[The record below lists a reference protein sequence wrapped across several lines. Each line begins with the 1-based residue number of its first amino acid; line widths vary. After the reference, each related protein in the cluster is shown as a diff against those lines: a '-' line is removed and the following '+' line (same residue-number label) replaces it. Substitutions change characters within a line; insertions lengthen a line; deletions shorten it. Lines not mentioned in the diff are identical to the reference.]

1 MRTSLFGYYLTL
13 TLVFVFVV
21 VLTQILHKNASA
33 PRDYR
38 FARNSQKVEQQ
49 QQQPQSDK
57 LIQDYHQRTKK
68 KQDTVARGDVGGGG
82 GACGIGW
89 NFVNNETGCVKNI
102 RLPRVVDPAL
112 QDPQT
117 NQCVDFYSFSCGAFD
132 RDPFNAGKDSG
143 FMYTHQI
150 AANTMRFITS
160 NIINSTAPDQSKIAG
175 FHHAC
180 MEHGADADEF
190 KRSAT
195 LQSLL
200 LMVDQTIKSYGDLA
214 VVWGRLQRYDTIL
227 PLELTFELDPSDS
240 SRLIPMVK
248 QSGLFDDQE
257 MLDTPEHLADLTRR
271 LAIIAPQK
279 VALEWARQIVGIER
293 AIVAK
298 SARVAATNIIEYME
312 RFHGK
317 DDVVE
322 DWKSHFSH
330 LTFNISAFI
339 EAANPGMSST
349 RPWME
354 AIQAR
359 PLWVYRPQFL
369 EKMPELVHQ
378 FSLASWIVYTKHAIL
393 FHINNGNDAPR
404 LNPESH
410 YAYHRQYDSR
420 YSLPWLQPRKFLM
433 QPVEGHPSVF
443 ETPSPSPPLRSGT
456 KDISTPTGAS
466 TPAGSRREALPELGQ
481 SSASKNEV
489 CLSLTEA
496 YLPVV
501 LDNYFVNSYLPDN
514 VKRRTSEVAARIKR
528 VFVDMVR
535 GAALFSFLPVSDRL
549 AVAHKIESVRMQ
561 IGTPN
566 AWPIDRSLLTVD
578 PESYAES
585 VLLIRKYH
593 IDKNYRFFMGHVAGD
608 LEVNGDTLF
617 DGLISNANAYYQH
630 QINTVIITAGLIQPP
645 LFSAL
650 FDKVSIYSR
659 FGVTI
664 AHELAHSV
672 DAVGILFDASGTY
685 SPWLSDEARTLYLE
699 KMRCLIEV
707 YSVQTPLGNMHDGKR
722 TLNENIA
729 DLLGFL
735 VAFEAFSE
743 DMGAEM
749 TVQDQR
755 DFFIS
760 YSQMYCEPL
769 TRSQEMMMVAKR
781 THSLNSLRV
790 SNLVIQHPSFDTI
803 WDCSRYDRNNHLK
816 NTCSLN

>member
-1 MRTSLFGYYLTL
+1 
-13 TLVFVFVV
+13 
-21 VLTQILHKNASA
+21 
-33 PRDYR
+33 
-38 FARNSQKVEQQ
+38 
-49 QQQPQSDK
+49 
-57 LIQDYHQRTKK
+57 
-68 KQDTVARGDVGGGG
+68 
-82 GACGIGW
+82 
-89 NFVNNETGCVKNI
+89 
-102 RLPRVVDPAL
+102 
-112 QDPQT
+112 
-117 NQCVDFYSFSCGAFD
+117 
-132 RDPFNAGKDSG
+132 
-143 FMYTHQI
+143 
-150 AANTMRFITS
+150 
-160 NIINSTAPDQSKIAG
+160 
-175 FHHAC
+175 
-180 MEHGADADEF
+180 
-190 KRSAT
+190 
-195 LQSLL
+195 
-200 LMVDQTIKSYGDLA
+200 
-214 VVWGRLQRYDTIL
+214 
-227 PLELTFELDPSDS
+227 
-240 SRLIPMVK
+240 MVK

-393 FHINNGNDAPR
+393 FHINNGNDASR

-514 VKRRTSEVAARIKR
+514 VKRRTPPPPSRTPGAGSCSASTTSTRTAASSWGTWPGTWRSTGTR
-528 VFVDMVR
+528 SSTASSATPTPTTSTR
-535 GAALFSFLPVSDRL
+535 STPSSSPRASFSRPCSRR
-549 AVAHKIESVRMQ
+549 SS
-561 IGTPN
+561 T
-566 AWPIDRSLLTVD
+566 RSLSTPD
-578 PESYAES
+578 SASPSPTS
-585 VLLIRKYH
+585 WR
-593 IDKNYRFFMGHVAGD
+593 
-608 LEVNGDTLF
+608 
-617 DGLISNANAYYQH
+617 
-630 QINTVIITAGLIQPP
+630 TASTP
-645 LFSAL
+645 SA
-650 FDKVSIYSR
+650 SSSTPAAPTAPGCPTR
-659 FGVTI
+659 
-664 AHELAHSV
+664 
-672 DAVGILFDASGTY
+672 
-685 SPWLSDEARTLYLE
+685 PARSTWR
-699 KMRCLIEV
+699 RC
-707 YSVQTPLGNMHDGKR
+707 
-722 TLNENIA
+722 A
-729 DLLGFL
+729 
-735 VAFEAFSE
+735 A
-743 DMGAEM
+743 
-749 TVQDQR
+749 
-755 DFFIS
+755 
-760 YSQMYCEPL
+760 
-769 TRSQEMMMVAKR
+769 
-781 THSLNSLRV
+781 
-790 SNLVIQHPSFDTI
+790 
-803 WDCSRYDRNNHLK
+803 
-816 NTCSLN
+816 